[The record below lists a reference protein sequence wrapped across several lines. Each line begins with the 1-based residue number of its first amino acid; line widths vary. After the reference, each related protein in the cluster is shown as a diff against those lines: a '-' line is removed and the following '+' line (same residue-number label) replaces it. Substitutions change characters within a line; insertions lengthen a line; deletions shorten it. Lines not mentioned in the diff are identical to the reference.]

1 MKFHIRSFLL
11 IISCLI
17 ATSFQVRAQ
26 VDAKV
31 FSLKDLQEAVLT
43 NHPIVKQAYL
53 LNDVAQTKI
62 KQALGKFDPKLESNF
77 NRKQFGD
84 KDYYSNWQNEL
95 KVPLWLAG
103 ADLKLSYDKNYG
115 DYINPQY
122 YTGREGLGG
131 LGLNIPIG
139 QGLIIDERRNTLK
152 QAKAM
157 VRYAEADQVK
167 QILTVW
173 FDAVK
178 EYWNWYFTYQQYK
191 LIENGVQLAD
201 VRYNA
206 IVKQAVLGDK
216 PAIDS
221 VEAFIMV
228 QDRKIQLTKLEV
240 ELQNSNI
247 ILSNYLWGE
256 DNTPMELPEY
266 AIPQNPD
273 STYNELEK
281 IKLGELMEK
290 ALSTHPEIQKLNAK
304 GEQYDLEKAFRREM
318 MKPKVDISGTLLT
331 RRNTFGDYEPGKYD
345 FRWEN
350 YKVGVNVV
358 FPLFL
363 RAERGKLEEA
373 KIKRQEID
381 YDLFQMN
388 RSINN
393 NITTSYNMLSGYKR
407 QLLQQDKNLL
417 NQQLLLT
424 AELQKYDL
432 GESTLFLINNRESK
446 LIDMKIKKEDLVSSY
461 QKKIAEMYY
470 KAGTMQE
477 LSDTKL

>member
-1 MKFHIRSFLL
+1 MLSFFL
-11 IISCLI
+11 
-17 ATSFQVRAQ
+17 TVSFYANAQ
-26 VDAKV
+26 VDTAKI
-31 FSLKDLQEAVLT
+31 FSIKDLQEAVLT

-53 LNDVAQTKI
+53 LKDAAQTRI
-62 KQALGKFDPKLESNF
+62 KQALGKFDPKLESSF
-77 NRKQFGD
+77 ARKQFGNN
-84 KDYYSNWQNEL
+84 DYYSNWQNEL

-115 DYINPQY
+115 EYTNPQY
-122 YTGREGLGG
+122 YTGRDGLGG

-152 QAKAM
+152 QAKTMA
-157 VRYAEADQVK
+157 RYADADQVK

-178 EYWNWYFTYQQYK
+178 DYWNWYYTYQQYV
-191 LIENGVQLAD
+191 LIKEGVQLAD

-240 ELQNSNI
+240 ELQNASI
-247 ILSNYLWGE
+247 VLSNYLWGE
-256 DNTPMELPEY
+256 DNSPVELPSY
-266 AIPQNPD
+266 AVPQSPD
-273 STYNELEK
+273 STYNELERV
-281 IKLGELMEK
+281 KLGSLMEY
-290 ALSTHPEIQKLNAK
+290 ALNSHPEILKLNAK
-304 GEQYDLEKAFRREM
+304 GEQYDLEQAFRKEM
-318 MKPKVDISGTLLT
+318 LKPKVDISGSLLT
-331 RRNTFGDYEPGKYD
+331 RRNTFGDYNPGQYD

-373 KIKRQEID
+373 RIKRKEVD

-388 RSINN
+388 RNINN
-393 NITTSYNMLSGYKR
+393 TITTSYNMLVGYKR
-407 QLLQQDKNLL
+407 QLLQQDQNLQ

-424 AELQKYDL
+424 AELQKYEL
-432 GESTLFLINNRESK
+432 GESTLFLINNRETK
-446 LIDMKIKKEDLVSSY
+446 LIDMKVKKEDLLSSY
-461 QKKIAEMYY
+461 QKKIAEIYY
-470 KAGTMQE
+470 KAGTMQDSE
-477 LSDTKL
+477 IPKM